1 MSEFDDEELSAQE
14 RHVRDLLRGAADV
27 GPMPADVVA
36 RLDAALADA
45 RAGDRPAPGATVASL
60 SARRRWSRR
69 LPRLVAAAAAAVVVG
84 GGALHLAL
92 DDGSGT
98 SSSSSAGGGAGA
110 DSAAGSPAA
119 SEAVPPAAR
128 VLLSGT
134 DYTDV
139 AAVQDLGEES
149 LTPEEGTDASSGT
162 GAADD
167 ATPGTGAD
175 DRKPTM
181 LNAPQSEPEG
191 SATSD
196 PSQLPNAER
205 ALACTRALGVDPT
218 TVRVVEIANWRSQPA
233 AFVVHTTPDGAQV
246 VVVALGCSPGDE
258 ALSTVPVPQGS

>member
-1 MSEFDDEELSAQE
+1 MSEFDDEELDARE

-36 RLDAALADA
+36 RLDAALAAA
-45 RAGDRPAPGATVASL
+45 RDGDRPAASPVASL
-60 SARRRWSRR
+60 SARRRWSQR

-92 DDGSGT
+92 DDGLSS
-98 SSSSSAGGGAGA
+98 SSSSSAGGGAA
-110 DSAAGSPAA
+110 DSAAGALEVT
-119 SEAVPPAAR
+119 EAVPPATR

-139 AAVQDLGEES
+139 AAVQDLGEDS
-149 LTPEEGTDASSGT
+149 LASDASGDASTDG

-167 ATPGTGAD
+167 ATPGTGTD
-175 DRKPTM
+175 DGKPTL
-181 LNAPQSEPEG
+181 LNAPQSGPESEQ

-218 TVRVVEIANWRSQPA
+218 TVKVVEIANWRSQPA

-258 ALSTVPVPQGS
+258 ALSTVPVP